1 NRPHAVA
8 GVEPFASRLK
18 AAPDEL
24 ISIFAPSDI
33 KIVVTGGE
41 TQGAFK
47 MISGRFTARGMG
59 TAVDSKPISLIDPW
73 R

>member
-1 NRPHAVA
+1 MHPHAVA
-8 GVEPFASRLK
+8 GVEPYATRLK

-24 ISIFAPSDI
+24 ISIFAPEDI

-47 MISGRFTARGMG
+47 MFSGRYCGPRPG
-59 TAVDSKPISLIDPW
+59 TDNKRS
-73 R
+73 RRC